1 MLIDLEQI
9 PRQLK
14 ELQSSWES
22 KRQAFLDNATLQ
34 KEYYFNDV
42 EGTKTNYRYD
52 QVKKIESV
60 NKAVVSLNYIY
71 PYVSQKA
78 AILNQNKYSHRI
90 TTTDNRAKEVAYV
103 MDKAKDLI
111 LNSSEALIEFR
122 EAILEC
128 LITGMSH
135 ISWVYED
142 YPEDDSFGIQF
153 MHIPIEYIIIDPNS
167 RKKSN
172 LDMRGYFYIKKTTKD
187 IVENIYTP
195 YLETI
200 NSYYGKKYTIDDL
213 CQYKGIALSNTRDRL
228 VTSLNMEEVEVK
240 KYYTKQIAQ
249 MYLIRNPETGIVTR
263 EFRENYF
270 PEQFDLIL
278 NTSEVI
284 DVITSSFVK
293 ETTLINDKIIE
304 IKMIPSRDF
313 LLKTLYFEWD
323 REPYNSKG
331 MVHFIIGMQQVIDK
345 TIQELLYNA
354 SLINSG
360 GWTSP
365 KGAIADEDRQKYEKD
380 GAAPGVIKEFVPV
393 VYENTVLKPE
403 KDRTEQLPPHFAQI
417 IDLMLSSIKIS
428 TNITEVIT
436 GDLTKKL
443 DVFSTAQLYQT
454 SAMYRISEFSD
465 YLNTVQAQMGKALC
479 EVLPSVIRPDKHYY
493 FFNQDEDDFDEFAIT
508 KEQLNIIT
516 QSKFFVTAIP
526 SALAPTAKNSMAIG
540 LTNIAQTTQDP
551 LERDIYIKHAYKL
564 MDLRG
569 FDQLKKD
576 LETAQKQRSIIQQLE
591 EQIKRDKELMKQW
604 ENRVINAELKAEI
617 YKRQVASV
625 IALARAEE
633 AATKDTIIERLENA
647 LAQTEKNSVEQE

>member
-1 MLIDLEQI
+1 MLIDLEPI
-9 PRQLK
+9 PKQLK
-14 ELQSSWES
+14 ELQSSWEGR
-22 KRQAFLDNATLQ
+22 RQDFINFAKLA
-34 KEYYFNDV
+34 KEYYYNDV
-42 EGTKTNYRYD
+42 EGTKTNYTQQ
-52 QVKKIESV
+52 QVKKIESA

-90 TTTDNRAKEVAYV
+90 ITTDNRAKEVAYV

-122 EAILEC
+122 EAILES

-135 ISWVYED
+135 VGWVYED

-153 MHIPIEYIIIDPNS
+153 MHIPIEYIILDPNS

-187 IVENIYTP
+187 IVENIYNP

-200 NSYYGKKYTIDDL
+200 NSYYNKKYTIDDL
-213 CQYKGIALSNTRDRL
+213 VNYKTPVINSSRDNL
-228 VTSLNMEEVEVK
+228 VTSLNMEQVEVK

-249 MYLIRNPETGIVTR
+249 MYLIKNPESGIITR

-278 NTSEVI
+278 ETSEVV
-284 DVITSSFVK
+284 DVVTAQFVK

-313 LLKTLYFEWD
+313 LLKTIYYEWD
-323 REPYNSKG
+323 QEPYKSKG
-331 MVHFIIGMQQVIDK
+331 MVHFIVGMQQTVDK

-354 SLINSG
+354 SLLNAG
-360 GWTSP
+360 GWTAP
-365 KGAIADEDRQKYEKD
+365 KGSISDEDRQKWEQD
-380 GAAPGVIKEFVPV
+380 GAVPGVMKEYVPV

-403 KDRTEQLPPHFAQI
+403 REQPPQLPPHFVQI

-428 TNITEVIT
+428 TNITEVVT

-454 SAMYRISEFSD
+454 SAMYRISEFAD
-465 YLNTVQAQMGKALC
+465 YLNTIQAQMGKALC
-479 EVLPSVIRPDKHYY
+479 EILPSIIRPDKHYY
-493 FFNQDEDDFDEFAIT
+493 FFNQEEDDFDEFAVT
-508 KEQLNIIT
+508 KDQLNTIV
-516 QSKFFVTAIP
+516 QSRFLVTAVP
-526 SALAPTAKNSMAIG
+526 SALSPTAKNSMAIG

-551 LERDIYIKHAYKL
+551 VERDVYIKHAYKL

-576 LETAQKQRSIIQQLE
+576 LETVQQQRNVIEQLQQ
-591 EQIKRDKELMKQW
+591 QIERDRELIKQW

-617 YKRQVASV
+617 LRQQMRGAV
-625 IALARAEE
+625 ALAKAEV
-633 AATKDTIIERLENA
+633 AATKDTIIEKLESEIGSF
-647 LAQTEKNSVEQE
+647 EKL